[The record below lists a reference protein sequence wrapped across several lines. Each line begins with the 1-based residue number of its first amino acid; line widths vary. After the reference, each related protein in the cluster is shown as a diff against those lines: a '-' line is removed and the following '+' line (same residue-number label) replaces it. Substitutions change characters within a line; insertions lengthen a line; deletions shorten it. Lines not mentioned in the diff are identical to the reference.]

1 MKTALR
7 DIKFHLLRAR
17 LGISYLSVLPTTSCL
32 LTAQPPTQRGAQA
45 EQSSKG
51 ANRSHCF
58 LFQLGYRPS
67 GGGGEGGRGR
77 VSDPLVQAVH
87 VGCPRINCIE
97 TNVLGMDNGKT
108 GEQEQRFACY
118 LGPVQVSGL
127 RELRHSQSTD
137 VVLF

>member
-32 LTAQPPTQRGAQA
+32 LIAQPPTQRGARA

-51 ANRSHCF
+51 ANHSHCF
-58 LFQLGYRPS
+58 LFQLGYRP
-67 GGGGEGGRGR
+67 GGGGGGRGR

-87 VGCPRINCIE
+87 VGFPRINCTE

-108 GEQEQRFACY
+108 GEQEQRLACY
-118 LGPVQVSGL
+118 LGPVWVSGL